1 MTPVG
6 VLVVGVSGQ
15 GVERAASILAEA
27 ALAAGREVQVATERP
42 AARLGASVRCQVRFS
57 PGEVRSPF
65 VPEGEADLLL
75 ALERLEGLR
84 WVHGV
89 RASGLVAVA
98 DCTVPTPRMRLG
110 LEAPAPDLLERLRS
124 HAPRSVE
131 VPAAAVARKLGDPG
145 CVGAVLLGIAA
156 PVLPIAEEAW
166 ELALRATLEG
176 GELAAWRLAMERG
189 RQLFARLPR
198 EIRQAPEPRAA

>member
-1 MTPVG
+1 MTPLG

-27 ALAAGREVQVATERP
+27 ALAAGQEVRLAGERP
-42 AARLGASVRCQVRFS
+42 AARLGASVRCQVRFG

-65 VPEGEADLLL
+65 VPEGDADLLL
-75 ALERLEGLR
+75 ALERLEALR

-89 RASGLVAVA
+89 RATGLVAMADRTVA
-98 DCTVPTPRMRLG
+98 TPRMRLG
-110 LEAPAPDLLERLRS
+110 LEEPPADLLARLRS
-124 HAPRSVE
+124 HVPRSVE
-131 VPAAAVARKLGDPG
+131 IPAEAVAGTLGVPG
-145 CVGAVLLGIAA
+145 CAGAVLLGVAA
-156 PVLPIAEEAW
+156 PLLPIPEEAW
-166 ELALRATLEG
+166 ELALRAALEG

-198 EIRQAPEPRAA
+198 EIREAPEPRAA